1 MKGELKA
8 GGLALCY
15 GLSQNHTSKWNGRT
29 VTLIE
34 RCDNMA
40 DEYSEIWWR
49 CETRAGIRYFAP
61 KNLLPI
67 DGDPD
72 QEPEQLAKDKPREVV
87 A

>member
-8 GGLALCY
+8 GGLALVY
-15 GLSQNHTSKWNGRT
+15 GFSNGQAIQWNGKA

-34 RCDNMA
+34 RCDDMP
-40 DEYSEIWWR
+40 DEYSAVWWS
-49 CETRAGIRYFAP
+49 CETSAGIRHIAP

-72 QEPEQLAKDKPREVV
+72 
-87 A
+87 